1 MVKHLNNIT
10 NILLNCYKIIIF
22 LKKNKTKLN
31 MKTEKKDILSGTIKT
46 PKRKKLMGR
55 FDNDKPFQIST
66 ILDDG
71 EFVLRL
77 KDNKF
82 IFKNNDKSFEI
93 YIEK

>member
-1 MVKHLNNIT
+1 
-10 NILLNCYKIIIF
+10 
-22 LKKNKTKLN
+22 

-82 IFKNNDKSFEI
+82 IFKNNDKFFEI
-93 YIEK
+93 YIEIIHYMTLWHNYNKIKFFMIVIL